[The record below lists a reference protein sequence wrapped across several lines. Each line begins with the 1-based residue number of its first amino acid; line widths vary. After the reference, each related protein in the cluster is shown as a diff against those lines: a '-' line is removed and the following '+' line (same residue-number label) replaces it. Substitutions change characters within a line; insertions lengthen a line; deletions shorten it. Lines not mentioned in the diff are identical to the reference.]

1 MNTHRPRVL
10 IFVVA
15 YEAESTLQRVV
26 DRIPRPIFERFDAEV
41 LVIDDSS
48 SDRTFEVGV
57 RSAGASSHPITVFY
71 NRTNQ
76 GYGGNQKLGYQHAL
90 RNGFE
95 FVVLLHGDGQYAP
108 ESIPDLLQPLVDGE
122 ADAVFG
128 SRILTRGAARQGGMP
143 LYKFVGNKILTRLQ
157 NALLQSN
164 LSEFHSGFRAYRV
177 SALGRL
183 PFQFNTYNF
192 HFDTEIIIQ
201 LMLAGCRIV
210 EVSIPTYYGDEIC
223 RVNGMLY
230 AKNVMSATLIS
241 RLHRLNIRYD
251 RKFDIE
257 WSGNA
262 HYALKLGYDSSH
274 TAALGAVPSGAR
286 VMDIGCGPGGFDRLL
301 VDKGCIVT
309 GADQFPPA
317 DRSIF
322 KDFVVWNE
330 QVPLEIRSGDYD
342 YVLLLD
348 IIEHLK
354 QPEAFLDHLRRSL
367 GSLDDRPKII
377 VTTGNVVFLIVRLQ
391 ALLGNFNYGKQGILD
406 LTHTRLYTFGTL
418 RKLFE
423 QCGFVVEEVRGIPAP
438 FPAALGLNAF
448 SRLLVR
454 VNGFLIRLSRGLFSY
469 QIFMRIAPTPTVDA
483 LLEDSMA
490 GSITRANEARRA
502 QQEEQRRR
510 PAVQSAFE
518 TPVQTRTP

>member
-10 IFVVA
+10 VFVVA
-15 YEAESTLQRVV
+15 YEAESTLQKVL
-26 DRIPRPIFERFDAEV
+26 DRIPRPMFERFDAEV

-57 RSAGASSHPITVFY
+57 RSAGASSHPITVFF

-76 GYGGNQKLGYQHAL
+76 GYGGNQKLGYQYAI
-90 RNGFE
+90 RNGFD

-108 ESIPDLLQPLVDGE
+108 ESIPDLLQPLVDGD

-128 SRILTRGAARQGGMP
+128 SRMLTRGAARQGGMP

-157 NALLQSN
+157 NGLLQSN

-177 SALGRL
+177 SALGRV
-183 PFQFNTYNF
+183 PFQFNTNNF

-223 RVNGMLY
+223 RVNGVLY

-241 RLHRLNIRYD
+241 RLHRLNLLYD
-251 RKFDIE
+251 RKFDIA
-257 WSGNA
+257 WSGNT

-286 VMDIGCGPGGFDRLL
+286 VMDIGCGPGSFDRLL
-301 VDKGCIVT
+301 VEKGCVVS
-309 GADQFPPA
+309 GADQFLPL
-317 DRSIF
+317 DQSFF

-330 QVPLEIRSGDYD
+330 QVPLEISARDYD

-354 QPEAFLDHLRRSL
+354 QPEAFLDRLRRSL
-367 GSLDDRPKII
+367 GSLDGRPKII

-448 SRLLVR
+448 ARLLVR

-469 QIFMRIAPTPTVDA
+469 QIFMRVAPTPTVDA

-490 GSITRANEARRA
+490 GSITRASEERRA
-502 QQEEQRRR
+502 LQEEHRRR
-510 PAVQSAFE
+510 PVVHSASE
-518 TPVQTRTP
+518 TPG

>member
-1 MNTHRPRVL
+1 MVKKVWEADPLRYQKCSRGMRMFSLIDEEDVIERVLLLHHLGLWQEGMRVHWRYRPSGRNDPRSVARRPLPRLRHRTGHGLLPHLKRPTAPRCASRTLVQRPPALGRPCLTFGPTFVTLRRPWKRTLSASDSGPTPKRAKSDFLSVSAVHQMNTHRPRVL

-15 YEAESTLQRVV
+15 YEAESTLQRVLH
-26 DRIPRPIFERFDAEV
+26 RIPRPMFERFDAEV

-57 RSAGASSHPITVFY
+57 RSAGASSHPIAVLY

-76 GYGGNQKLGYQHAL
+76 GYGGNQKLGYQYAL

-128 SRILTRGAARQGGMP
+128 SRMLTRGAARQGGMP

-177 SALGRL
+177 SALARL
-183 PFQFNTYNF
+183 PFQFNTNNF

-201 LMLAGCRIV
+201 LILAGCRIV

-230 AKNVMSATLIS
+230 AKNVMSATLLS
-241 RLHRLNIRYD
+241 LLHRLSILYD

-309 GADQFPPA
+309 GADQFPPPIGQSSRTSSSGTS
-317 DRSIF
+317 RSRS
-322 KDFVVWNE
+322 
-330 QVPLEIRSGDYD
+330 RSG
-342 YVLLLD
+342 
-348 IIEHLK
+348 
-354 QPEAFLDHLRRSL
+354 PA
-367 GSLDDRPKII
+367 
-377 VTTGNVVFLIVRLQ
+377 TT
-391 ALLGNFNYGKQGILD
+391 
-406 LTHTRLYTFGTL
+406 TTCCCSTSSST
-418 RKLFE
+418 
-423 QCGFVVEEVRGIPAP
+423 
-438 FPAALGLNAF
+438 
-448 SRLLVR
+448 
-454 VNGFLIRLSRGLFSY
+454 
-469 QIFMRIAPTPTVDA
+469 
-483 LLEDSMA
+483 
-490 GSITRANEARRA
+490 
-502 QQEEQRRR
+502 
-510 PAVQSAFE
+510 
-518 TPVQTRTP
+518 

>member
-1 MNTHRPRVL
+1 METHAFGFRLPANAPECQGRFPISLSGDQMNTHRPHVL

-15 YEAESTLQRVV
+15 YEAESTLQRVL
-26 DRIPRPIFERFDAEV
+26 DRIPRPMLERFDAEV

-57 RSAGASSHPITVFY
+57 RSAGASSRPITVFY

-76 GYGGNQKLGYQHAL
+76 GYGGNQKLGYQYAL

-95 FVVLLHGDGQYAP
+95 FVVLLHGDG
-108 ESIPDLLQPLVDGE
+108 
-122 ADAVFG
+122 
-128 SRILTRGAARQGGMP
+128 
-143 LYKFVGNKILTRLQ
+143 
-157 NALLQSN
+157 
-164 LSEFHSGFRAYRV
+164 H
-177 SALGRL
+177 
-183 PFQFNTYNF
+183 
-192 HFDTEIIIQ
+192 
-201 LMLAGCRIV
+201 
-210 EVSIPTYYGDEIC
+210 GDEIC

-241 RLHRLNIRYD
+241 RLHRLNILYD

-274 TAALGAVPSGAR
+274 TAALGAVPSGTR

-309 GADQFPPA
+309 GADQFPPV

-322 KDFVVWNE
+322 EDFVVWNE

-354 QPEAFLDHLRRSL
+354 QPEAFLDRLRHSL

-469 QIFMRIAPTPTVDA
+469 QIFMRVAPTPTVDA

-490 GSITRANEARRA
+490 GSITRASEARRA

-510 PAVQSAFE
+510 SAVQSASE
-518 TPVQTRTP
+518 TPV

>member
-10 IFVVA
+10 IFVAA
-15 YEAESTLQRVV
+15 YEAESKLQRVLN
-26 DRIPRPIFERFDAEV
+26 RIPRPMFERFDAEV

-48 SDRTFEVGV
+48 SDRTFEVGM

-76 GYGGNQKLGYQHAL
+76 GYGGNQKLGYQ
-90 RNGFE
+90 
-95 FVVLLHGDGQYAP
+95 
-108 ESIPDLLQPLVDGE
+108 
-122 ADAVFG
+122 
-128 SRILTRGAARQGGMP
+128 
-143 LYKFVGNKILTRLQ
+143 
-157 NALLQSN
+157 
-164 LSEFHSGFRAYRV
+164 
-177 SALGRL
+177 
-183 PFQFNTYNF
+183 
-192 HFDTEIIIQ
+192 
-201 LMLAGCRIV
+201 
-210 EVSIPTYYGDEIC
+210 
-223 RVNGMLY
+223 
-230 AKNVMSATLIS
+230 
-241 RLHRLNIRYD
+241 
-251 RKFDIE
+251 
-257 WSGNA
+257 
-262 HYALKLGYDSSH
+262 YALKLGYDSSH

-286 VMDIGCGPGGFDRLL
+286 VMGIGCGPGGFDRLL
-301 VDKGCIVT
+301 VDKACAVT

-317 DRSIF
+317 HRPIF
-322 KDFVVWNE
+322 KNFVVWNE

-354 QPEAFLDHLRRSL
+354 QPEVFLDRLRRSL
-367 GSLDDRPKII
+367 GSLDGRPKII

-391 ALLGNFNYGKQGILD
+391 ALLGNFNYSKRGILD

-438 FPAALGLNAF
+438 FPAALGFNAF
-448 SRLLVR
+448 SRLLLR

-469 QIFMRIAPTPTVDA
+469 RIFMRVAPTPTVDA

-490 GSITRANEARRA
+490 GSITRASEARRA

-510 PAVQSAFE
+510 PAVQSASE
-518 TPVQTRTP
+518 TPV